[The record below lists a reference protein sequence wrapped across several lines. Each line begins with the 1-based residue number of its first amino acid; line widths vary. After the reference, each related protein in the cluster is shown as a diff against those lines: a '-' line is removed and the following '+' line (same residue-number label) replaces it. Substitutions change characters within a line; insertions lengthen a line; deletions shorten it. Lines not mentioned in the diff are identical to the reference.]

1 MKLPLLLLLWLPII
15 IVAQGVPKPED
26 FRTATDAIHKGGAC
40 FQLTYEHEWSSG
52 SIWYKKPISLQEPFE
67 MEMDIMLGCK
77 DEDGADGM
85 VFVFHPEPIANG
97 YRGEGMGFGGL
108 IPSLGIEIDTWENE
122 HLGDPPQDH
131 IALLQQGSVSHFY
144 NLKGPIP
151 VPNLETCKAN
161 RFKIT
166 WNPRK
171 KVLSISINGKSYLTY
186 QGDIIEEVFFGGSKV
201 YWGVTS
207 ATGRYHNR
215 HEICF
220 RKLDFVQPL
229 EDLQFDFL
237 FSNRLLEGESTP
249 MRALQFE
256 WNTENI
262 LEEAYPELFRMINL
276 LEDHTEMH
284 IDITAFTHSQSQSQ
298 KNQALS
304 EDRAREI
311 AEFLIKHGIQKDRVH
326 HRGLGDKFPLE
337 SNNSRMGK
345 RKNERIEIQI
355 YKPKA

>member
-1 MKLPLLLLLWLPII
+1 MKLPLLLFLWFPTL
-15 IVAQGVPKPED
+15 VCAQNGPKAED
-26 FRTATDAIHKGGAC
+26 FRTASDAFHKGNAC
-40 FQLTYEHEWSSG
+40 FQLTYEVDWSSG
-52 SIWYKKPISLQEPFE
+52 SIWYKKPISLKDPFE
-67 MEMDIMLGCK
+67 MEMNIMLGCK

-85 VFVFHPEPIANG
+85 VFVFHPEPVANG

-131 IALLQQGSVSHFY
+131 IALLQQGSVNHFY
-144 NLKGPIP
+144 NLKGPIK
-151 VPNLETCKAN
+151 VPNLETCEPN
-161 RFKIT
+161 QFKIG
-166 WNPRK
+166 WNPSK
-171 KVLSISINGKSYLTY
+171 NTLSISINGTPYLNY
-186 QGDIIEEVFFGGSKV
+186 QGDIIEEVFFGISKV

-207 ATGRYHNR
+207 ATGRYNNR

-220 RKLDFVQPL
+220 EKLDFVQPL
-229 EDLQFDFL
+229 EDLRFDLL

-256 WNTENI
+256 WDTEKI
-262 LEEAYPELFRMINL
+262 MEEAYPELFRIINL
-276 LEDHTEMH
+276 LEENTEMH
-284 IDITAFTHSQSQSQ
+284 IDITSFTHSQSKSHE
-298 KNQALS
+298 NQTLS
-304 EDRAREI
+304 EDRAEEI
-311 AEFLIKHGIQKDRVH
+311 AQFLIKHGIKKDRVH

-337 SNNSRMGK
+337 SENSRMGL